1 MTTQFTI
8 IKEEYNPITYESI
21 VTIHTCLGDFTGRT
35 IADEID
41 SQYPSIHNG
50 NAIAMNKAL
59 QKFAKAAIRQ
69 LKAELKAM
77 RNLIDSWGLINPHD
91 NDCYTNVFSHQHR
104 QLRNKEIELSNWQTR
119 LSNLQKTIQTR
130 VKMRDELVAKYIEK
144 DKKD

>member
-8 IKEEYNPITYESI
+8 IKEEYNPITYESV

-77 RNLIDSWGLINPHD
+77 RNLIDSWGLINPRD

-104 QLRNKEIELSNWQTR
+104 QFRNKETELSNWQTR

>member
-69 LKAELKAM
+69 LNA
-77 RNLIDSWGLINPHD
+77 RS
-91 NDCYTNVFSHQHR
+91 T
-104 QLRNKEIELSNWQTR
+104 
-119 LSNLQKTIQTR
+119 
-130 VKMRDELVAKYIEK
+130 
-144 DKKD
+144 

>member
-50 NAIAMNKAL
+50 CAIAMNKAL

-69 LKAELKAM
+69 LKAQVKAI
-77 RNLIDSWGLINPHD
+77 RPLIDAWGLTKPSDEDPYRDI
-91 NDCYTNVFSHQHR
+91 YKYQYRQFLNVTAE
-104 QLRNKEIELSNWQTR
+104 LRLWTDR
-119 LSNLQKTIQTR
+119 LDNLQTAIVRR
-130 VKMRDELVAKYIEK
+130 VEMRDSLVQKYIEK